1 MRFMEASPHTARV
14 SGLSCQQ
21 EDDRFT
27 LRWHWPSEIDAVYIG
42 RSAVDGGPEG
52 GSLRLYTKAEY
63 KANNGYPGRMEGIG
77 RYIYTVYAY
86 QEDEEGPLLISQAD
100 RENELAVSSGKA
112 RIQYEIQQKSG
123 WFRSSKTIQIQ
134 VMTEVPIGKDVLCYV
149 KSRAAIL
156 RVKRTGCCIRSSRIL
171 RREERCCRRS
181 RLANR
186 ILYACFSQTGKST
199 DNCTNWLQCETWA
212 VVNGGKNDGNYG
224 LV

>member
-149 KSRAAIL
+149 KKQGSYPAGKEDGVLYPFVSDFAPG
-156 RVKRTGCCIRSSRIL
+156 RTVLPPFEIGKQDFV
-171 RREERCCRRS
+171 
-181 RLANR
+181 RLFFTDGQKYGQ
-186 ILYACFSQTGKST
+186 LYELAPM
-199 DNCTNWLQCETWA
+199 
-212 VVNGGKNDGNYG
+212 
-224 LV
+224 